1 MELKIHI
8 QRLTI
13 EGGSPQAS
21 AEFADALRQQLAA
34 TVSRGAPLRSQR
46 IDRIDAGTLPAASPA
61 NQQALRVAERVHGAW
76 KGGRRG

>member
-13 EGGSPQAS
+13 EGGSRAS
-21 AEFADALRQQLAA
+21 AAEFADALRNQLAA
-34 TVSRGAPLRSQR
+34 IVSRGAPLRSQR
-46 IDRIDAGTLPAASPA
+46 IGRIDAGTLPAGAA
-61 NQQALRVAERVHGAW
+61 AKQQAGRVAESLHGAM